1 MKPGSLP
8 SGHWWLPV
16 SPVVSLEGQLCG
28 ALGGG
33 SLEGGVCDSFSHASP
48 SFSDSYRPGFVLSPV
63 CQGEGF
69 GRGDSG
75 SSPQGSGGACAPDSG
90 LLQLHV
96 CCDQGY
102 GGLEADHRPLNSEP
116 ECGSDSVSDGDISD
130 GPACCPQER
139 LDGLH
144 RSEGCVP
151 SDPDPPCVLQVSQV
165 HSRREDLAVTG
176 PLLRSVHGSA
186 GVHSCDGTC
195 VRVPPSAGNPD
206 APVSGRLADSRVIQ
220 GGSLLGKGQ
229 GSQPLSGAGN
239 CCQPREVD
247 SHSISVHCLLG
258 NQGRL
263 ADFPGFGDSLEDR
276 KVLLN
281 SRRISVL
288 KGAVCEVLESLAR
301 PPRLSVSPC
310 SEWPAS
316 NESSSIGSKSR
327 LGFSGRGYPG
337 SLGSSFSGRPSV
349 VVHRGSSRRGDHS
362 SPALSRPNVL
372 VRRLQPRLGGHCRR
386 PVRFRRLVG
395 GRGLSLDQPTRVVGR
410 RERPQGSLFLLGRS
424 GCRSL
429 LRQHDRGGVSEEARR
444 DLVSG
449 LERGSPAHSAL
460 GGAVEHHPDASVC
473 SREEQC
479 GGGRPVSPRP
489 GSRLGV
495 DAPSGCVQ
503 LAPPALA
510 GDNRSVCV
518 LTQSP
523 LFCLFC
529 ACVGSHGCGY
539 RCHAPVMGFATVV
552 CLPSLRHDQPGLGE
566 GEGLSESGADTHRF
580 ILAPASVV
588 SGAADSAPSSSSISM
603 GSSASATR
611 QDISSKPVHASSS
624 CVETLRRFARASGY
638 FRSVARRL
646 GQARRQSSVANYQS
660 KWLTYRRWC
669 TDKGHSVSQPSV
681 SKVADFLVWL

>member
-1 MKPGSLP
+1 MKPGSLS
-8 SGHWWLPV
+8 SGHRRLPV
-16 SPVVSLEGQLCG
+16 PPVVRSEGQGCR
-28 ALGGG
+28 ALGGR
-33 SLEGGVCDSFSHASP
+33 SLKGGVCDSLSHASA
-48 SFSDSYRPGFVLSPV
+48 SVSDSHHPGFVLSPV

-75 SSPQGSGGACAPDSG
+75 SSPQGSDGACASDSG
-90 LLQLHV
+90 LLQPLV

-102 GGLEADHRPLNSEP
+102 GGLAADHRPVNSEP
-116 ECGSDSVSDGDISD
+116 ECGSDSFSDGEISD
-130 GPACCPQER
+130 GSACCPQER

-151 SDPDPPCVLQVSQV
+151 SDPDPPCVTQVSQV
-165 HSRREDLAVTG
+165 HSRREGLAVPG
-176 PLLRSVHGSA
+176 PLLRSVHSPS

-195 VRVPPSAGNPD
+195 VGIPPSAGNPD
-206 APVSGRLADSRVIQ
+206 ASVSGLLADSCVIL

-247 SHSISVHCLLG
+247 SHSISGHCLLG
-258 NQGRL
+258 NQDRL
-263 ADFPGFGDSLEDR
+263 ADFPGFGDSLENR

-310 SEWPAS
+310 SERPAS
-316 NESSSIGSKSR
+316 NESFTISSRLR

-337 SLGSSFSGRPSV
+337 SLGSSFSGRSSV
-349 VVHRGSSRRGDHS
+349 VVHRGSSRRGDLC
-362 SPALSRPNVL
+362 SPELSRPNVL
-372 VRRLQPRLGGHCRR
+372 VRCLQPRLGGYGRR
-386 PVRFRRLVG
+386 PVRFRH
-395 GRGLSLDQPTRVVGR
+395 LDQPTRVVGR
-410 RERPQGSLFLLGRS
+410 RERPQGSLYLFGRS

-429 LRQHDRGGVSEEARR
+429 LRQHDRGGVSEKARR

-449 LERGSPAHSAL
+449 SERGSPTHSAL

-479 GGGRPVSPRP
+479 GGGRSVLPRP

-503 LAPPALA
+503 LVPPALA
-510 GDNRSVCV
+510 GDNRSVCF

-523 LFCLFC
+523 LLCLFC
-529 ACVGSHGCGY
+529 AGAGSHGCGY
-539 RCHAPVMGFATVV
+539 GCHAPVMGFATGV
-552 CLPSLRHDQPGLGE
+552 CLPSVRHDRSGPGE
-566 GEGLSESGADTHRF
+566 GEDLSEPEADAYCS

-588 SGAADSAPSSSSISM
+588 SRAAGAADSAPSSSSISV

-611 QDISSKPVHASSS
+611 QKIPPKPVHASSS
-624 CVETLRRFARASGY
+624 CVETLRRFARASG
-638 FRSVARRL
+638 FSR
-646 GQARRQSSVANYQS
+646 
-660 KWLTYRRWC
+660 
-669 TDKGHSVSQPSV
+669 
-681 SKVADFLVWL
+681 